1 MPDFDVVVLGGGT
14 SGSLIAIEV
23 SRAGRSTALV
33 EAGLVGGEAPY
44 LADMASKSLL
54 ESARRGETWE
64 HAVARRDEVAGHLDD
79 AAAAARLAEAGV
91 TLIRGTG
98 RITGPGILQI
108 QPNPAKGSLN
118 GLAQGGPLTLG
129 YTDLVVCTGSEPVAP
144 PVEGLTDVPAWT
156 SAEAL
161 TCPDLPRRLVVLGA
175 GPVGCELAQIYA
187 AFGSQVTLVEAE
199 PHVLPGEAQFTGEIL
214 GDALRRT
221 GVDLRLGSAVV
232 KAETTDGGLALT
244 LADGTRIEADRVLL
258 ASGRRP
264 RLSGLGLEELGIS
277 AGPGEMLPLDETCRV
292 VPNAPANAAGKG
304 KQKPGRVWA
313 AGDVTAIAP
322 YTHTAR
328 YQAQIVAA
336 NLLGGT
342 RAADYR
348 AIPRTVYTS
357 PSVYTVGM
365 SPSLAEATGV
375 ELITVSYDL
384 AETARAQVEDDDR
397 GRVEL
402 YADAASGDILVGAA
416 AIGPDAEEWMGEVT
430 LAIRARVPLAVLTD
444 VVHAFPT
451 YGEAVGIPLRGLTGR
466 PADRAGPDPGA
477 AAAAPAAGTED
488 GAGPDVSGD
497 AAAVMAHQARRE
509 RRGEGGPGRGRAGGR
524 TGTDTAGPG
533 PGPGG
538 TTLEEAARA
547 THDGSRP
554 GDHPTVAQHV
564 RGTPMSELSREP
576 SEDLEAPSEDAIE
589 QRQPLPGEDDAEPD
603 LADLE
608 LPDEADEA
616 DVVEQHQE
624 VPAGPDDEDAHL

>member
-1 MPDFDVVVLGGGT
+1 MMNGSRKSSEPGEDERMPDFDVVVLGGGT
-14 SGSLIAIEV
+14 SGSLIATEV

-98 RITGPGILQI
+98 QITGPGTVVV
-108 QPNPAKGSLN
+108 QPNAAKSSLN
-118 GLAQGGPLTLG
+118 GLAPAGPLTLG

-144 PVEGLTDVPAWT
+144 PIEGLTDVPAWT

-199 PHVLPGEAQFTGEIL
+199 PHVLPGEALFTGEIL

-232 KAETTDGGLALT
+232 KAETTEAGLAVT

-277 AGPGEMLPLDETCRV
+277 SAPGEMLALDETCRV
-292 VPNAPANAAGKG
+292 VPSVAGKVVPGTAG
-304 KQKPGRVWA
+304 KDVPGTAGNDVAATPGKKAGRVWA
-313 AGDVTAIAP
+313 AGDVTAVAP

-336 NLLGGT
+336 NLLGGS

-384 AETARAQVEDDDR
+384 AETPRATVEDDDR

-402 YADAASGDILVGAA
+402 YADAASGDLLVGAA

-430 LAIRARVPLAVLTD
+430 LAIRARIPLSVLAD

-451 YGEAVGIPLRGLTGR
+451 YGEAVEMSLPGLTQR
-466 PADRAGPDPGA
+466 PAGRVGGE
-477 AAAAPAAGTED
+477 PAAGRESRQAPGSAPALETGG
-488 GAGPDVSGD
+488 GAAPDVSGGVGTVSAASTGPD
-497 AAAVMAHQARRE
+497 TGPDISAATGSAAAA
-509 RRGEGGPGRGRAGGR
+509 GPGGDTPAVPPGR
-524 TGTDTAGPG
+524 TLLGQGQATGALPSRKPPAPSTAGPDRVS
-533 PGPGG
+533 
-538 TTLEEAARA
+538 T
-547 THDGSRP
+547 
-554 GDHPTVAQHV
+554 Q
-564 RGTPMSELSREP
+564 P
-576 SEDLEAPSEDAIE
+576 S
-589 QRQPLPGEDDAEPD
+589 
-603 LADLE
+603 
-608 LPDEADEA
+608 
-616 DVVEQHQE
+616 HNM
-624 VPAGPDDEDAHL
+624 

>member
-14 SGSLIAIEV
+14 SGSLIATEV

-54 ESARRGETWE
+54 QSARRGETWE

-98 RITGPGILQI
+98 RITGPGTVEVTP
-108 QPNPAKGSLN
+108 QPARSSLN
-118 GLAQGGPLTLG
+118 GLAPAGSMTLH

-161 TCPDLPRRLVVLGA
+161 TCPDLPRRLVVMGA

-199 PHVLPGEAQFTGEIL
+199 PHVLPGEAQFTSEIL

-221 GVDLRLGSAVV
+221 GVDLRVGSAVV
-232 KAETTDGGLALT
+232 KAETTDDGLALT
-244 LADGTRIEADRVLL
+244 LADGTRVEADRVLL

-292 VPNAPANAAGKG
+292 VANAPGKAVPATG
-304 KQKPGRVWA
+304 KKPGRVWA

-328 YQAQIVAA
+328 YQARIVAA

-348 AIPRTVYTS
+348 AVPRTVYTS

-365 SPSLAEATGV
+365 SPSLAAATGV
-375 ELITVSYDL
+375 DLITVSYDL

-402 YADAASGDILVGAA
+402 YADAGAGDILVGAA

-430 LAIRARVPLAVLTD
+430 LAIRARIPLAVLAD

-451 YGEAVGIPLRGLTGR
+451 YGEAVGTPLRGLAQRSASGTG
-466 PADRAGPDPGA
+466 PAGGAGGTTGPETAGAASGTTGPETAGAASGTTGPETAGNAGPGVGANAEAAVDGAPVDGAFVDGA
-477 AAAAPAAGTED
+477 AADAGTPGAQPGRTLLGQARATSAGSGPGQVPGALPSRKPAAPPAAGT
-488 GAGPDVSGD
+488 GRVTTRP
-497 AAAVMAHQARRE
+497 ARN
-509 RRGEGGPGRGRAGGR
+509 
-524 TGTDTAGPG
+524 T
-533 PGPGG
+533 
-538 TTLEEAARA
+538 
-547 THDGSRP
+547 
-554 GDHPTVAQHV
+554 
-564 RGTPMSELSREP
+564 
-576 SEDLEAPSEDAIE
+576 
-589 QRQPLPGEDDAEPD
+589 
-603 LADLE
+603 
-608 LPDEADEA
+608 
-616 DVVEQHQE
+616 
-624 VPAGPDDEDAHL
+624 

>member
-1 MPDFDVVVLGGGT
+1 MPDFDVVVLGGGA
-14 SGSLIAIEV
+14 SGSLIAVEV

-54 ESARRGETWE
+54 QSARRGETWE

-79 AAAAARLAEAGV
+79 AAAAAQLAEAGV

-98 RITGPGILQI
+98 RISGPGTVRV
-108 QPNPAKGSLN
+108 QPHPAKAGLN
-118 GLAQGGPLTLG
+118 GVAPAGPLTLH
-129 YTDLVVCTGSEPVAP
+129 YQDLVVCTGSEPVAP

-199 PHVLPGEAQFTGEIL
+199 PHLLPGEATFTGEIL

-232 KAETTDGGLALT
+232 KAETTDDGLALT

-264 RLSGLGLEELGIS
+264 RLSGLGLEELGIT

-292 VPNAPANAAGKG
+292 VPNAPGVPGAQAKAGPGPAGKPARPG
-304 KQKPGRVWA
+304 KKNPGRVWA

-328 YQAQIVAA
+328 YQARIVAA
-336 NLLGGT
+336 NLLGGH

-365 SPSLAEATGV
+365 SPSLAAATGV
-375 ELITVSYDL
+375 DLITVSYDL
-384 AETARAQVEDDDR
+384 AETARATVEDDDR

-402 YADAASGDILVGAA
+402 YADAGSGDVLVGAA

-430 LAIRARVPLAVLTD
+430 LAIRARIPLAVLAD

-451 YGEAVGIPLRGLTGR
+451 YGEAVGTPLRGLAQRSAGQASGAG
-466 PADRAGPDPGA
+466 ADGRAGPGTGSGPGASAGSGPDTGVTEGSGPDRAAVPETGGSAGPGTGGTPAADGDGNAAAADVGNAGAGGA
-477 AAAAPAAGTED
+477 AAGAQPARTLLG
-488 GAGPDVSGD
+488 
-497 AAAVMAHQARRE
+497 QAR
-509 RRGEGGPGRGRAGGR
+509 A
-524 TGTDTAGPG
+524 ANPG
-533 PGPGG
+533 PGTGAAPGA
-538 TTLEEAARA
+538 LPSRKPAA
-547 THDGSRP
+547 P
-554 GDHPTVAQHV
+554 PV
-564 RGTPMSELSREP
+564 
-576 SEDLEAPSEDAIE
+576 
-589 QRQPLPGEDDAEPD
+589 AEPGRVTTQ
-603 LADLE
+603 
-608 LPDEADEA
+608 PS
-616 DVVEQHQE
+616 HNT
-624 VPAGPDDEDAHL
+624 

>member
-54 ESARRGETWE
+54 QSARRGETWE

-98 RITGPGILQI
+98 RITGPGAVAVTP
-108 QPNPAKGSLN
+108 QPARGSLN
-118 GLAQGGPLTLG
+118 GPAPAGPVTLH

-144 PVEGLTDVPAWT
+144 PVEGLADVPAWT

-187 AFGSQVTLVEAE
+187 AFGSQVTLVESE
-199 PHVLPGEAQFTGEIL
+199 PLVLPGEAQFTSEIL

-232 KAETTDGGLALT
+232 KAETTDDGLALT
-244 LADGTRIEADRVLL
+244 LADGTRVEADRVLL

-292 VPNAPANAAGKG
+292 VANAPGKTTPAAG
-304 KQKPGRVWA
+304 QKPGRVWA

-328 YQAQIVAA
+328 YQARIVAA

-348 AIPRTVYTS
+348 AVPRTVYTS

-375 ELITVSYDL
+375 DLITVSYDL

-402 YADAASGDILVGAA
+402 YADAGAGDILVGAA
-416 AIGPDAEEWMGEVT
+416 AIGPDAEEWMSEVT
-430 LAIRARVPLAVLTD
+430 LAIRARIPLPVLAD

-451 YGEAVGIPLRGLTGR
+451 YGEAVGTPLRGLAQRSASGTG
-466 PADRAGPDPGA
+466 PAGDAGRAAGPQPDGAASGKAGAVADGGAADGA
-477 AAAAPAAGTED
+477 AADAGTPGSQPGRTLLGQARAASPGSAPGQAPGALPSRKPAVPPAAGT
-488 GAGPDVSGD
+488 
-497 AAAVMAHQARRE
+497 
-509 RRGEGGPGRGRAGGR
+509 GRA
-524 TGTDTAGPG
+524 
-533 PGPGG
+533 
-538 TTLEEAARA
+538 TT
-547 THDGSRP
+547 RP
-554 GDHPTVAQHV
+554 SPNT
-564 RGTPMSELSREP
+564 
-576 SEDLEAPSEDAIE
+576 
-589 QRQPLPGEDDAEPD
+589 
-603 LADLE
+603 
-608 LPDEADEA
+608 
-616 DVVEQHQE
+616 
-624 VPAGPDDEDAHL
+624 

>member
-23 SRAGRSTALV
+23 SQAGRSTALV

-54 ESARRGETWE
+54 LSARRGETWE
-64 HAVARRDEVAGHLDD
+64 HAVGRRDEVAGHLDD
-79 AAAAARLAEAGV
+79 APAAARLAEAGV

-98 RITGPGILQI
+98 QITGPGTIVV
-108 QPNPAKGSLN
+108 QPNAPKSSLN
-118 GLAQGGPLTLG
+118 GLAPADPLTLG

-199 PHVLPGEAQFTGEIL
+199 PHVLPGEALFTGEIL
-214 GDALRRT
+214 ADALRRT
-221 GVDLRLGSAVV
+221 GVDLRLGSAVA
-232 KAETTDGGLALT
+232 KAETTDAGLALT

-277 AGPGEMLPLDETCRV
+277 AAPGEMLPLDETCRV
-292 VPNAPANAAGKG
+292 VPNGPGKVAPSAPGKDGPTTAGKSAAPG
-304 KQKPGRVWA
+304 KKAGRVWA
-313 AGDVTAIAP
+313 AGDVTAVAP

-336 NLLGGT
+336 NLLGGS

-357 PSVYTVGM
+357 PSVYAVGM

-384 AETARAQVEDDDR
+384 AETARATVEDDDR

-402 YADAASGDILVGAA
+402 YVDAASGDLLVGAA

-430 LAIRARVPLAVLTD
+430 LAIRARVPLAVLAD

-451 YGEAVGIPLRGLTGR
+451 YGEAVEMSLPGLTQR
-466 PADRAGPDPGA
+466 PAGRAGGDPGA
-477 AAAAPAAGTED
+477 GQESREAPGSGRAPETGGGAA
-488 GAGPDVSGD
+488 PDVSGD
-497 AAAVMAHQARRE
+497 AGTVAVTSAVADRGPDGSPAMGPAAA
-509 RRGEGGPGRGRAGGR
+509 
-524 TGTDTAGPG
+524 AGPAAATG
-533 PGPGG
+533 QAAATGLGGGTPAVPPGG
-538 TTLEEAARA
+538 TLLGQGRAPGTLPSTKPPA
-547 THDGSRP
+547 T
-554 GDHPTVAQHV
+554 
-564 RGTPMSELSREP
+564 
-576 SEDLEAPSEDAIE
+576 
-589 QRQPLPGEDDAEPD
+589 
-603 LADLE
+603 
-608 LPDEADEA
+608 
-616 DVVEQHQE
+616 
-624 VPAGPDDEDAHL
+624 GPDRVSTQPSHNT

>member
-1 MPDFDVVVLGGGT
+1 MPDFDVVVLGGGA
-14 SGSLIAIEV
+14 SGSLIAVEV

-54 ESARRGETWE
+54 QSARRGETWE

-79 AAAAARLAEAGV
+79 AAAAAQLAEAGV

-98 RITGPGILQI
+98 RICGPGTVVV
-108 QPNPAKGSLN
+108 QPHPAKAGRSEVAPADP
-118 GLAQGGPLTLG
+118 LALHYQ
-129 YTDLVVCTGSEPVAP
+129 DLVVCTGSEPVAP
-144 PVEGLTDVPAWT
+144 PVEGLSDVPAWT

-187 AFGSQVTLVEAE
+187 AFGSQVVLVEAE

-232 KAETTDGGLALT
+232 KAETTDDGLALT

-264 RLSGLGLEELGIS
+264 RLSGLGLEELGIT

-292 VPNAPANAAGKG
+292 VPNAPGVPGAQAKAGPGPAGKPAKPG
-304 KQKPGRVWA
+304 KKNPGRVWA

-328 YQAQIVAA
+328 YQARIVAA
-336 NLLGGT
+336 NLLGGH

-365 SPSLAEATGV
+365 SPSLAAATGV
-375 ELITVSYDL
+375 DLITVSYDL
-384 AETARAQVEDDDR
+384 AETARATVEDDDR

-402 YADAASGDILVGAA
+402 YADAGSADVLVGAA

-430 LAIRARVPLAVLTD
+430 LAIRARIPLAVLTD

-451 YGEAVGIPLRGLTGR
+451 YGEAVGTPLRSLAQR
-466 PADRAGPDPGA
+466 SADQARGPGAEAGAGPGPDAGAAGQDPGGSAVPETGGTAGPGAGGHPATGGNGNA
-477 AAAAPAAGTED
+477 AAAA
-488 GAGPDVSGD
+488 
-497 AAAVMAHQARRE
+497 
-509 RRGEGGPGRGRAGGR
+509 
-524 TGTDTAGPG
+524 TGNAGPG
-533 PGPGG
+533 TGGAAPGGQPARTLLGQARAANPGPATGQAPG
-538 TTLEEAARA
+538 ALPSRKPAAPPA
-547 THDGSRP
+547 
-554 GDHPTVAQHV
+554 
-564 RGTPMSELSREP
+564 
-576 SEDLEAPSEDAIE
+576 
-589 QRQPLPGEDDAEPD
+589 AEPGRVTTQ
-603 LADLE
+603 
-608 LPDEADEA
+608 PS
-616 DVVEQHQE
+616 HNT
-624 VPAGPDDEDAHL
+624 

>member
-23 SRAGRSTALV
+23 SRAGRPTALV

-54 ESARRGETWE
+54 QSARRGETWE

-98 RITGPGILQI
+98 RITAPGRVEVTP
-108 QPNPAKGSLN
+108 QPARSSLN
-118 GLAQGGPLTLG
+118 GLAPAGPMTLR
-129 YTDLVVCTGSEPVAP
+129 YQDLVVCTGSEPVAP

-199 PHVLPGEAQFTGEIL
+199 PLVLPGEAQFTSEIL

-232 KAETTDGGLALT
+232 KAETTDDGLALT
-244 LADGTRIEADRVLL
+244 LADGSRVEADRVLL

-292 VPNAPANAAGKG
+292 VANAPGKTAPGTPSGGPAAGK
-304 KQKPGRVWA
+304 KPGRVWA

-328 YQAQIVAA
+328 YQARIVAA

-348 AIPRTVYTS
+348 AVPRTVYTS

-375 ELITVSYDL
+375 NLITVSYDL

-402 YADAASGDILVGAA
+402 YADAGAGDILVGAA
-416 AIGPDAEEWMGEVT
+416 AIGPDAEEWMSEVT
-430 LAIRARVPLAVLTD
+430 LAIRAKIPLPVLAD

-451 YGEAVGIPLRGLTGR
+451 YGEAVGTPLRGLAERSASGPGPAGRRRRGGRARAGRGGKRGGWGGGGRGRRGRGGRGRGHAGR
-466 PADRAGPDPGA
+466 PAGPDPA
-477 AAAAPAAGTED
+477 
-488 GAGPDVSGD
+488 GAGPRHVSG
-497 AAAVMAHQARRE
+497 VR
-509 RRGEGGPGRGRAGGR
+509 PG
-524 TGTDTAGPG
+524 T
-533 PGPGG
+533 GPGG
-538 TTLEEAARA
+538 TTLEETGR
-547 THDGSRP
+547 TTRGGNWP
-554 GDHPTVAQHV
+554 GNHPTV
-564 RGTPMSELSREP
+564 T
-576 SEDLEAPSEDAIE
+576 
-589 QRQPLPGEDDAEPD
+589 
-603 LADLE
+603 
-608 LPDEADEA
+608 
-616 DVVEQHQE
+616 
-624 VPAGPDDEDAHL
+624 

>member
-23 SRAGRSTALV
+23 SRAGRPTALV

-54 ESARRGETWE
+54 QSARRGETWE

-98 RITGPGILQI
+98 RITGPGTVEVTP
-108 QPNPAKGSLN
+108 QPARGSQN
-118 GLAQGGPLTLG
+118 GLAPAGPMTLN
-129 YTDLVVCTGSEPVAP
+129 YQDLVVCTGSEPVAP

-199 PHVLPGEAQFTGEIL
+199 PHVLPGEAQFTSEIL

-232 KAETTDGGLALT
+232 KAETTDDGLALT
-244 LADGTRIEADRVLL
+244 LADGTRVEADRVLL

-292 VPNAPANAAGKG
+292 VANAPGKAAPAPAPSAGSAAGSAAAPAAGK
-304 KQKPGRVWA
+304 KPGRVWA
-313 AGDVTAIAP
+313 AGDVTAVAP

-328 YQAQIVAA
+328 YQARIVAA

-348 AIPRTVYTS
+348 AVPRTVYTS

-375 ELITVSYDL
+375 NLITVSYDL

-402 YADAASGDILVGAA
+402 YADAGAGDILVGAA
-416 AIGPDAEEWMGEVT
+416 AIGPDAEEWMSEVT
-430 LAIRARVPLAVLTD
+430 LAIRAKIPLPVLAD

-451 YGEAVGIPLRGLTGR
+451 YGEAVGTPLRGLAERSARGPGPAGR
-466 PADRAGPDPGA
+466 TAGEAGADAGPSAAGAAGPGTVGAAVKEAAADGAASGGAAGAGTPVAGTPGA
-477 AAAAPAAGTED
+477 QPGRTPPGQAPDTSPGSAPGQAPGALPSRKPAAPPAAGT
-488 GAGPDVSGD
+488 
-497 AAAVMAHQARRE
+497 
-509 RRGEGGPGRGRAGGR
+509 GRV
-524 TGTDTAGPG
+524 
-533 PGPGG
+533 
-538 TTLEEAARA
+538 TT
-547 THDGSRP
+547 
-554 GDHPTVAQHV
+554 Q
-564 RGTPMSELSREP
+564 P
-576 SEDLEAPSEDAIE
+576 S
-589 QRQPLPGEDDAEPD
+589 
-603 LADLE
+603 
-608 LPDEADEA
+608 
-616 DVVEQHQE
+616 HNT
-624 VPAGPDDEDAHL
+624 

>member
-54 ESARRGETWE
+54 QSARRGETWE

-79 AAAAARLAEAGV
+79 AVAAAGLAEAGV

-98 RITGPGILQI
+98 RITGPGTVEVAP
-108 QPNPAKGSLN
+108 QPPRGSLN
-118 GLAQGGPLTLG
+118 GLPPAACLTLH
-129 YTDLVVCTGSEPVAP
+129 YQDLVVCTGSEPVAP

-187 AFGSQVTLVEAE
+187 AFGSQVTLVESE
-199 PHVLPGEAQFTGEIL
+199 PHVLAGEAQFTGEIL

-232 KAETTDGGLALT
+232 KAETTDAGLALT

-292 VPNAPANAAGKG
+292 VPNAAVKAVPGAPAGPAPGAPGAASM
-304 KQKPGRVWA
+304 PGTPAKKTTARVWA
-313 AGDVTAIAP
+313 AGDVTAVAP

-336 NLLGGT
+336 NILGGH

-365 SPSLAEATGV
+365 SPSLAAATGV
-375 ELITVSYDL
+375 ELITASYDL
-384 AETARAQVEDDDR
+384 AETARATVEDDDR

-402 YADAASGDILVGAA
+402 YADAGAGDVLVGAA

-430 LAIRARVPLAVLTD
+430 LAIRARIPLAVLAD

-451 YGEAVGIPLRGLTGR
+451 YGEAVGRPLRGLTQRSAAQASGK
-466 PADRAGPDPGA
+466 PEAGAESRAGASAGPAPATGAGAGTGAGATPVTARGPGAGADGNGGPVTGGGAGPAAGAGAGAGVGAGAGAAGAGTPAAQPARTLLGQARATSPGA
-477 AAAAPAAGTED
+477 ATGQGPGALPSRKPAVPPNAGT
-488 GAGPDVSGD
+488 
-497 AAAVMAHQARRE
+497 
-509 RRGEGGPGRGRAGGR
+509 GRV
-524 TGTDTAGPG
+524 
-533 PGPGG
+533 
-538 TTLEEAARA
+538 TT
-547 THDGSRP
+547 
-554 GDHPTVAQHV
+554 Q
-564 RGTPMSELSREP
+564 P
-576 SEDLEAPSEDAIE
+576 SPNT
-589 QRQPLPGEDDAEPD
+589 
-603 LADLE
+603 
-608 LPDEADEA
+608 
-616 DVVEQHQE
+616 
-624 VPAGPDDEDAHL
+624 

>member
-1 MPDFDVVVLGGGT
+1 MG
-14 SGSLIAIEV
+14 V
-23 SRAGRSTALV
+23 SQAGRSTALV

-54 ESARRGETWE
+54 QSARRGETWE

-79 AAAAARLAEAGV
+79 SRGRGRLAEAGV

-98 RITGPGILQI
+98 QMTGPGTIVV
-108 QPNPAKGSLN
+108 QPNAAKSSLN
-118 GLAQGGPLTLG
+118 GLAPAGPLTLG

-199 PHVLPGEAQFTGEIL
+199 PHLLPGEAPFTGEIL

-232 KAETTDGGLALT
+232 KAAPPTRGWPSRWPTGPGSRPTGCCWPAGG
-244 LADGTRIEADRVLL
+244 GPGCPGWGWR
-258 ASGRRP
+258 S
-264 RLSGLGLEELGIS
+264 SGIS
-277 AGPGEMLPLDETCRV
+277 AAPGEMLPLDETCRV
-292 VPNAPANAAGKG
+292 VPNVPGKAAPGAPGKDVRRHPAADEEA
-304 KQKPGRVWA
+304 GRVWA
-313 AGDVTAIAP
+313 AGDVTAVAP

-336 NLLGGT
+336 NLLGGS

-384 AETARAQVEDDDR
+384 AETARATVEDDDR

-402 YADAASGDILVGAA
+402 YVDAASGDVLVGAA

-430 LAIRARVPLAVLTD
+430 LAIRARIPLAVWRTWCTRSR
-444 VVHAFPT
+444 PT
-451 YGEAVGIPLRGLTGR
+451 ARPWDAV
-466 PADRAGPDPGA
+466 AGPDPA
-477 AAAAPAAGTED
+477 
-488 GAGPDVSGD
+488 
-497 AAAVMAHQARRE
+497 
-509 RRGEGGPGRGRAGGR
+509 PGRPGASGRAGQPGAGR
-524 TGTDTAGPG
+524 ESRRPPAPAWLRDGRRRGR
-533 PGPGG
+533 
-538 TTLEEAARA
+538 RA
-547 THDGSRP
+547 
-554 GDHPTVAQHV
+554 
-564 RGTPMSELSREP
+564 
-576 SEDLEAPSEDAIE
+576 
-589 QRQPLPGEDDAEPD
+589 
-603 LADLE
+603 
-608 LPDEADEA
+608 
-616 DVVEQHQE
+616 
-624 VPAGPDDEDAHL
+624 

>member
-23 SRAGRSTALV
+23 SQRGRSTALV

-54 ESARRGETWE
+54 QSARRGETWE

-98 RITGPGILQI
+98 QITGPGTIVV
-108 QPNPAKGSLN
+108 QPNAAKSSLN
-118 GLAQGGPLTLG
+118 GLAPAGPLTLG

-199 PHVLPGEAQFTGEIL
+199 PHVLPGEALFTGEIL
-214 GDALRRT
+214 ADALRRT

-232 KAETTDGGLALT
+232 KAETTDAGLALT

-277 AGPGEMLPLDETCRV
+277 AAPGEMLPLDETCRV
-292 VPNAPANAAGKG
+292 VPNVPGKACRRPSAPGKDVPAASGKPATPG
-304 KQKPGRVWA
+304 KKAGRVWA
-313 AGDVTAIAP
+313 AGDVTAVAP

-336 NLLGGT
+336 NLLGGS

-384 AETARAQVEDDDR
+384 AETARATVEDDDR

-402 YADAASGDILVGAA
+402 YVDAASGDLLVGAA

-430 LAIRARVPLAVLTD
+430 LAIRARIPLAVLAD

-451 YGEAVGIPLRGLTGR
+451 YGEAVEMSLPGLTQR
-466 PADRAGPDPGA
+466 PA
-477 AAAAPAAGTED
+477 
-488 GAGPDVSGD
+488 
-497 AAAVMAHQARRE
+497 
-509 RRGEGGPGRGRAGGR
+509 GRAGGEP
-524 TGTDTAGPG
+524 GAGPG
-533 PGPGG
+533 EPGG
-538 TTLEEAARA
+538 PRLRA
-547 THDGSRP
+547 GSGDGRR
-554 GDHPTVAQHV
+554 
-564 RGTPMSELSREP
+564 RG
-576 SEDLEAPSEDAIE
+576 
-589 QRQPLPGEDDAEPD
+589 
-603 LADLE
+603 
-608 LPDEADEA
+608 
-616 DVVEQHQE
+616 
-624 VPAGPDDEDAHL
+624 AGRKR

>member
-1 MPDFDVVVLGGGT
+1 MMNRSRKSSEPGEDERMPDFDVVVLGGGT

-23 SRAGRSTALV
+23 SSAGRSTALV

-98 RITGPGILQI
+98 QITGPGTIVV
-108 QPNPAKGSLN
+108 QPNAAKASLN
-118 GLAQGGPLTLG
+118 GLGPADPLTLG

-156 SAEAL
+156 SAQAL

-187 AFGSQVTLVEAE
+187 AFGSQVSLVEAE
-199 PHVLPGEAQFTGEIL
+199 PHVLPGEALFTGEIL
-214 GDALRRT
+214 ADALRRT

-232 KAETTDGGLALT
+232 KAETTDAGLALT

-277 AGPGEMLPLDETCRV
+277 AAPGEMLPLDETCRV
-292 VPNAPANAAGKG
+292 VPNVPGKAAPSPPGKVSPPGRDGPGSAAKPAAPA
-304 KQKPGRVWA
+304 KQAGRVWA
-313 AGDVTAIAP
+313 AGDVTAVAP

-328 YQAQIVAA
+328 YQAQIVVA
-336 NLLGGT
+336 NLLGGI

-357 PSVYTVGM
+357 PSVYAVGM

-384 AETARAQVEDDDR
+384 AETARATVEDDDR

-402 YADAASGDILVGAA
+402 YVDAASGDLLVGAA
-416 AIGPDAEEWMGEVT
+416 AVGPDAEEWMGEVT
-430 LAIRARVPLAVLTD
+430 LAIRARIPLAVLAD

-451 YGEAVGIPLRGLTGR
+451 YGEAVEMALPGLTRR
-466 PADRAGPDPGA
+466 PADHAGRGPGA
-477 AAAAPAAGTED
+477 VQESRGAPGSGLAPQTGGGAAPG
-488 GAGPDVSGD
+488 VSGD
-497 AAAVMAHQARRE
+497 AGTVTPASASPDRDAPAA
-509 RRGEGGPGRGRAGGR
+509 PP
-524 TGTDTAGPG
+524 PG
-533 PGPGG
+533 PPPSQGQAPG
-538 TTLEEAARA
+538 TL
-547 THDGSRP
+547 
-554 GDHPTVAQHV
+554 
-564 RGTPMSELSREP
+564 P
-576 SEDLEAPSEDAIE
+576 SAKPPA
-589 QRQPLPGEDDAEPD
+589 
-603 LADLE
+603 
-608 LPDEADEA
+608 
-616 DVVEQHQE
+616 
-624 VPAGPDDEDAHL
+624 AGPDRVSTQPSHNT

>member
-1 MPDFDVVVLGGGT
+1 M
-14 SGSLIAIEV
+14 
-23 SRAGRSTALV
+23 

-54 ESARRGETWE
+54 QSARRGETWE

-98 RITGPGILQI
+98 RITGPGAVEVTP
-108 QPNPAKGSLN
+108 QPARSSLN
-118 GLAQGGPLTLG
+118 GLSPAGPVTLK

-144 PVEGLTDVPAWT
+144 PVEGLADVPAWT

-187 AFGSQVTLVEAE
+187 AFGSQVTLVEEE
-199 PHVLPGEAQFTGEIL
+199 PHVLPGEAQFTSEIL

-232 KAETTDGGLALT
+232 KAETTDDGLALT
-244 LADGTRIEADRVLL
+244 LADGTRVEADRVLL

-292 VPNAPANAAGKG
+292 VANAPGKNAPRDNAPAKANAPGKATPVAGK
-304 KQKPGRVWA
+304 KPRRVWA

-328 YQAQIVAA
+328 YQARIVAA

-348 AIPRTVYTS
+348 AVPRTVYTS

-365 SPSLAEATGV
+365 SPSLAAATGV
-375 ELITVSYDL
+375 DLITVSYDL

-402 YADAASGDILVGAA
+402 YADAGAGDILVGAA

-430 LAIRARVPLAVLTD
+430 LAIRARIPLPVLAD

-451 YGEAVGIPLRGLTGR
+451 YGEAVGTPLRGLAERSASGTGPGVAGGAAGPETARAAGGKAGPGVGTNAAAAVDGRLIRRRGWDRGGRGHAGR
-466 PADRAGPDPGA
+466 PAGPDPA
-477 AAAAPAAGTED
+477 R
-488 GAGPDVSGD
+488 AGPGHVCR
-497 AAAVMAHQARRE
+497 V
-509 RRGEGGPGRGRAGGR
+509 RA
-524 TGTDTAGPG
+524 G

-538 TTLEEAARA
+538 TTLEDTGGA
-547 THDGSRP
+547 TRGRNRP
-554 GDHPTVAQHV
+554 GNHPTA
-564 RGTPMSELSREP
+564 T
-576 SEDLEAPSEDAIE
+576 
-589 QRQPLPGEDDAEPD
+589 
-603 LADLE
+603 
-608 LPDEADEA
+608 
-616 DVVEQHQE
+616 
-624 VPAGPDDEDAHL
+624 

>member
-14 SGSLIAIEV
+14 SGSLIAMGV
-23 SRAGRSTALV
+23 SQAGRSTALV

-54 ESARRGETWE
+54 QSARRGETWE

-79 AAAAARLAEAGV
+79 AAAAGRLAEAGV

-98 RITGPGILQI
+98 QITGPGTIVV
-108 QPNPAKGSLN
+108 QPNAAKSGLN
-118 GLAQGGPLTLG
+118 GLAPAGPLTLG

-199 PHVLPGEAQFTGEIL
+199 PHLLPGEAPFTGEIL

-232 KAETTDGGLALT
+232 KAETTDAGLALT

-277 AGPGEMLPLDETCRV
+277 AAPGEMLPLDESCRV
-292 VPNAPANAAGKG
+292 VPNVPGKAAPTAPGKDVPATPGTKQAG
-304 KQKPGRVWA
+304 RIWA
-313 AGDVTAIAP
+313 AGDVTAVAP

-336 NLLGGT
+336 NLLGGS

-375 ELITVSYDL
+375 ELITVSCDL
-384 AETARAQVEDDDR
+384 AETARATVEDDDR

-402 YADAASGDILVGAA
+402 YADAASGDVLVGAA
-416 AIGPDAEEWMGEVT
+416 AIGPDAEEWMSEVT
-430 LAIRARVPLAVLTD
+430 LAIRARIPLAVLAD

-451 YGEAVGIPLRGLTGR
+451 YGEAVGMPWPGLAPETG
-466 PADRAGPDPGA
+466 GGA
-477 AAAAPAAGTED
+477 AA
-488 GAGPDVSGD
+488 DVSGD
-497 AAAVMAHQARRE
+497 AGTVAA
-509 RRGEGGPGRGRAGGR
+509 
-524 TGTDTAGPG
+524 TSAGPG
-533 PGPGG
+533 TAPDVSAAGAVGGDTPG
-538 TTLEEAARA
+538 
-547 THDGSRP
+547 
-554 GDHPTVAQHV
+554 
-564 RGTPMSELSREP
+564 
-576 SEDLEAPSEDAIE
+576 
-589 QRQPLPGEDDAEPD
+589 
-603 LADLE
+603 
-608 LPDEADEA
+608 
-616 DVVEQHQE
+616 
-624 VPAGPDDEDAHL
+624 VPAGRTLLGEGQAPGTLPSRKPPAPPTAGRDRVSTQPSHNT

>member
-1 MPDFDVVVLGGGT
+1 MMNRLRTSSESGEDQRMPDFDVVVLGGGT

-54 ESARRGETWE
+54 QSARRGETWE

-79 AAAAARLAEAGV
+79 ATAAARLAEAGV

-98 RITGPGILQI
+98 RITGPGTVKVE
-108 QPNPAKGSLN
+108 PHPARSSLN
-118 GLAQGGPLTLG
+118 GLAPAGPQTLR
-129 YTDLVVCTGSEPVAP
+129 YQDLVVCTGSEPVAP

-199 PHVLPGEAQFTGEIL
+199 PHVLAGEAQFTSEIL

-232 KAETTDGGLALT
+232 KAETTDAGLALT
-244 LADGTRIEADRVLL
+244 LTDGTRLEADRVLL

-292 VPNAPANAAGKG
+292 VPNAPGKAGPGDPGRAGAPAANG
-304 KQKPGRVWA
+304 GRVWA
-313 AGDVTAIAP
+313 AGDVTAVAP

-328 YQAQIVAA
+328 YQAEIVVA

-365 SPSLAEATGV
+365 SPSLAAATGV
-375 ELITVSYDL
+375 DLITVSYDL
-384 AETARAQVEDDDR
+384 AETARATVEDDDR

-402 YADAASGDILVGAA
+402 YADAGSGDILVGAA

-430 LAIRARVPLAVLTD
+430 LAIRARIPLAVLTD

-451 YGEAVGIPLRGLTGR
+451 YGEAVETPLRGLAHGSAGQAAAGADAGGGLR
-466 PADRAGPDPGA
+466 PGAGAGPGPAVAGDAGPSTGADAGPLPGGNAGPGA
-477 AAAAPAAGTED
+477 GGGPGAGAGQSVSTGQGPGTGQGAGAGGPGGQPARTLLGQARAAPAGPATGPAAG
-488 GAGPDVSGD
+488 ALPSRKP
-497 AAAVMAHQARRE
+497 AA
-509 RRGEGGPGRGRAGGR
+509 PP
-524 TGTDTAGPG
+524 TAGPG
-533 PGPGG
+533 RV
-538 TTLEEAARA
+538 TT
-547 THDGSRP
+547 
-554 GDHPTVAQHV
+554 Q
-564 RGTPMSELSREP
+564 P
-576 SEDLEAPSEDAIE
+576 SHNS
-589 QRQPLPGEDDAEPD
+589 
-603 LADLE
+603 
-608 LPDEADEA
+608 
-616 DVVEQHQE
+616 
-624 VPAGPDDEDAHL
+624 

>member
-54 ESARRGETWE
+54 QSARRGETWE

-98 RITGPGILQI
+98 RITGPGTLQI

-118 GLAQGGPLTLG
+118 GLAQAGPLTLG

-232 KAETTDGGLALT
+232 KAETTDAGLALT

-264 RLSGLGLEELGIS
+264 RLSGLGLEELGIT

-292 VPNAPANAAGKG
+292 VPNAPAKAAGKG

-430 LAIRARVPLAVLTD
+430 LAIRARIPLAVLTD

-451 YGEAVGIPLRGLTGR
+451 YGEAVGIPLRGLTER
-466 PADRAGPDPGA
+466 PADRAAPGA
-477 AAAAPAAGTED
+477 ATSRAPGPAAVTGQAAGTGPAAGTG
-488 GAGPDVSGD
+488 GAAAPDVSGD
-497 AAAVMAHQARRE
+497 VAAGVAADPKPGVSAAAKAGQDGDTPAAA
-509 RRGEGGPGRGRAGGR
+509 PGRTLLGQGRV
-524 TGTDTAGPG
+524 PG
-533 PGPGG
+533 ALPSRKPPAPP
-538 TTLEEAARA
+538 TT
-547 THDGSRP
+547 
-554 GDHPTVAQHV
+554 
-564 RGTPMSELSREP
+564 
-576 SEDLEAPSEDAIE
+576 
-589 QRQPLPGEDDAEPD
+589 
-603 LADLE
+603 
-608 LPDEADEA
+608 
-616 DVVEQHQE
+616 
-624 VPAGPDDEDAHL
+624 GPDRVTTQPSHNT

>member
-54 ESARRGETWE
+54 QSARRGETWE

-79 AAAAARLAEAGV
+79 AVAAAGLAEAGV
-91 TLIRGTG
+91 TLIRGSG
-98 RITGPGILQI
+98 RITGPGTVEVVP
-108 QPNPAKGSLN
+108 QPGRGSLTSP
-118 GLAQGGPLTLG
+118 APAACLTLH
-129 YTDLVVCTGSEPVAP
+129 YQDLVVCTGSEPVAP

-187 AFGSQVTLVEAE
+187 AFGSQVTLVETE
-199 PHVLPGEAQFTGEIL
+199 PHVLTGEAQFTGEIL

-232 KAETTDGGLALT
+232 KAETTDAGLALT

-292 VPNAPANAAGKG
+292 VPNAAVKALPSAPAGTAPGTAAGTA
-304 KQKPGRVWA
+304 PGTAGAAAKKTTARVWA
-313 AGDVTAIAP
+313 AGDVTAVAP

-336 NLLGGT
+336 NILGGH

-365 SPSLAEATGV
+365 SPSLAAATGV
-375 ELITVSYDL
+375 ELITASYDL
-384 AETARAQVEDDDR
+384 AETARATVEDDDR

-402 YADAASGDILVGAA
+402 YADAGAADILVGAA
-416 AIGPDAEEWMGEVT
+416 AIGPNAEEWMGEVT
-430 LAIRARVPLAVLTD
+430 LAIRARIPLAVLAD

-451 YGEAVGIPLRGLTGR
+451 YGEAVGRPLRGLTQRSAAQASGKAETDAKSR
-466 PADRAGPDPGA
+466 DDASAGP
-477 AAAAPAAGTED
+477 APAAGAAAGTD
-488 GAGPDVSGD
+488 AGATPVTGHGPGAGADGNGGPVTGGGAGP
-497 AAAVMAHQARRE
+497 AAGAGAGAA
-509 RRGEGGPGRGRAGGR
+509 GAGPGAGAGGPGNPAAQPSR
-524 TGTDTAGPG
+524 TLLGQP
-533 PGPGG
+533 
-538 TTLEEAARA
+538 RA
-547 THDGSRP
+547 TSPGAATGQRP
-554 GDHPTVAQHV
+554 GALP
-564 RGTPMSELSREP
+564 SRK
-576 SEDLEAPSEDAIE
+576 
-589 QRQPLPGEDDAEPD
+589 
-603 LADLE
+603 
-608 LPDEADEA
+608 
-616 DVVEQHQE
+616 
-624 VPAGPDDEDAHL
+624 PAGPPSAGTGRATQPSHNT

>member
-54 ESARRGETWE
+54 QSARRGETWE

-79 AAAAARLAEAGV
+79 AVAAAALAEAGV

-98 RITGPGILQI
+98 RITGPGTVEVAP
-108 QPNPAKGSLN
+108 QPARTSLN
-118 GLAQGGPLTLG
+118 GVTPAACLTLH
-129 YTDLVVCTGSEPVAP
+129 YQDLVVCTGSEPVAP

-187 AFGSQVTLVEAE
+187 AFGSQVTLVESE

-232 KAETTDGGLALT
+232 KAETTDAGLALT
-244 LADGTRIEADRVLL
+244 LADGARIEADRVLL

-292 VPNAPANAAGKG
+292 VPNAAVKAVPGAPGGPAPGTAAK
-304 KQKPGRVWA
+304 KITARVWA
-313 AGDVTAIAP
+313 AGDVTAVAP

-336 NLLGGT
+336 NILGGH
-342 RAADYR
+342 RATDYR

-365 SPSLAEATGV
+365 SPSLAAATGV
-375 ELITVSYDL
+375 ELITASYDL
-384 AETARAQVEDDDR
+384 AETARATVEDDDR

-402 YADAASGDILVGAA
+402 YADAGAGDILVGAA

-430 LAIRARVPLAVLTD
+430 LAIRARIPLAVLAD

-451 YGEAVGIPLRGLTGR
+451 YGEAVGRPVRGLTLRSAAQASGK
-466 PADRAGPDPGA
+466 PETDAGSRAGASPGP
-477 AAAAPAAGTED
+477 APAAGGDTGTD
-488 GAGPDVSGD
+488 AGATPVTGHGPGDAADGNGRPVTGGGAGPAAGAGAPAPGAGAGAMD
-497 AAAVMAHQARRE
+497 AGAGAGAGGAGTPAAQ
-509 RRGEGGPGRGRAGGR
+509 PGRTLLGQAQAASPGAS
-524 TGTDTAGPG
+524 TGPG
-533 PGPGG
+533 PGALPSRKPAVPPNAG
-538 TTLEEAARA
+538 TGRVA
-547 THDGSRP
+547 T
-554 GDHPTVAQHV
+554 Q
-564 RGTPMSELSREP
+564 P
-576 SEDLEAPSEDAIE
+576 SPNT
-589 QRQPLPGEDDAEPD
+589 
-603 LADLE
+603 
-608 LPDEADEA
+608 
-616 DVVEQHQE
+616 
-624 VPAGPDDEDAHL
+624 

>member
-14 SGSLIAIEV
+14 SGSLIAIGV
-23 SRAGRSTALV
+23 SQAGRSTALV

-54 ESARRGETWE
+54 QSARRGETWE

-79 AAAAARLAEAGV
+79 AAAAGRLAEAGV

-98 RITGPGILQI
+98 QITGPGTIVV
-108 QPNPAKGSLN
+108 QPNAAKSSLN
-118 GLAQGGPLTLG
+118 GLAPAGPLTLG

-199 PHVLPGEAQFTGEIL
+199 PHLLPGEAPFTGEIL

-232 KAETTDGGLALT
+232 KAETTDAGLALT

-277 AGPGEMLPLDETCRV
+277 AAPGEMLPLDETCRV
-292 VPNAPANAAGKG
+292 VPNVPGKAAPTAPGTDVPATPGTKQAG
-304 KQKPGRVWA
+304 RIWA
-313 AGDVTAIAP
+313 AGDVTAVAP

-336 NLLGGT
+336 NLLGGS

-384 AETARAQVEDDDR
+384 AETARATVEDDDR

-402 YADAASGDILVGAA
+402 YADAASGDVLVGAA

-430 LAIRARVPLAVLTD
+430 LAIRARIPLAVLAD

-451 YGEAVGIPLRGLTGR
+451 YGEAVGMPWPGLTQR
-466 PADRAGPDPGA
+466 PAARADGAGREPGASRESRQAPGSGLAPETGGGA
-477 AAAAPAAGTED
+477 AA
-488 GAGPDVSGD
+488 DVSGD
-497 AAAVMAHQARRE
+497 AGTAAATSA
-509 RRGEGGPGRGRAGGR
+509 GPGTAPDVSAAGAVGGD
-524 TGTDTAGPG
+524 TPAVPAGQTLLGQGQAPGTLPSRKPPAPPTAGPDRVS
-533 PGPGG
+533 
-538 TTLEEAARA
+538 T
-547 THDGSRP
+547 
-554 GDHPTVAQHV
+554 Q
-564 RGTPMSELSREP
+564 P
-576 SEDLEAPSEDAIE
+576 S
-589 QRQPLPGEDDAEPD
+589 
-603 LADLE
+603 
-608 LPDEADEA
+608 
-616 DVVEQHQE
+616 HNT
-624 VPAGPDDEDAHL
+624 

>member
-54 ESARRGETWE
+54 QSARRGETWE

-79 AAAAARLAEAGV
+79 AVAAAGLAEAGV

-98 RITGPGILQI
+98 RITGPGTVEVVP
-108 QPNPAKGSLN
+108 QPARGSLT
-118 GLAQGGPLTLG
+118 GPAPAACLTLR
-129 YTDLVVCTGSEPVAP
+129 YQDLVVCTGSEPVAP

-187 AFGSQVTLVEAE
+187 AFGSQVTLVETE

-232 KAETTDGGLALT
+232 KAETTDAGLALT
-244 LADGTRIEADRVLL
+244 LADGARIEADRVLL

-292 VPNAPANAAGKG
+292 VPNAAAKAVPSAPAGMAPGAAGA
-304 KQKPGRVWA
+304 PGAAAAAETTARVWA
-313 AGDVTAIAP
+313 AGDVTAVAP

-336 NLLGGT
+336 NILGGH

-365 SPSLAEATGV
+365 SPSLAAATGV
-375 ELITVSYDL
+375 ELITASYDL
-384 AETARAQVEDDDR
+384 AETARATVEDDDR

-402 YADAASGDILVGAA
+402 YADAGAADILVGAA

-430 LAIRARVPLAVLTD
+430 LAIRARIPLAVLAD

-451 YGEAVGIPLRGLTGR
+451 YGEAVGRPLRGLTQRSAAQASGR
-466 PADRAGPDPGA
+466 AETDAESRDEASAGPARAAGAAAGTDAGATPVTGHGPGAGADGNGGPVTGGGAGPAAGAGAGAAGAGPGA
-477 AAAAPAAGTED
+477 A
-488 GAGPDVSGD
+488 GAGPG
-497 AAAVMAHQARRE
+497 AGA
-509 RRGEGGPGRGRAGGR
+509 GGPGNPAAQPSR
-524 TGTDTAGPG
+524 TLLGQ
-533 PGPGG
+533 
-538 TTLEEAARA
+538 ARA
-547 THDGSRP
+547 TSPGAATGQRP
-554 GDHPTVAQHV
+554 G
-564 RGTPMSELSREP
+564 
-576 SEDLEAPSEDAIE
+576 
-589 QRQPLPGEDDAEPD
+589 PLPSRK
-603 LADLE
+603 
-608 LPDEADEA
+608 
-616 DVVEQHQE
+616 
-624 VPAGPDDEDAHL
+624 PAGPPSAGTGRVTTQPSHNT

>member
-14 SGSLIAIEV
+14 SGSLIAMGV
-23 SRAGRSTALV
+23 SQAGRSTALV

-54 ESARRGETWE
+54 QSARRGETWE

-98 RITGPGILQI
+98 QITGPGTIVV
-108 QPNPAKGSLN
+108 QPNAAKSSLN
-118 GLAQGGPLTLG
+118 GLAPAGPLTLG

-199 PHVLPGEAQFTGEIL
+199 PHLLPGEAPFTGEIL

-232 KAETTDGGLALT
+232 KAETTDAGLALT

-277 AGPGEMLPLDETCRV
+277 AAPGEMLPLDESCRV
-292 VPNAPANAAGKG
+292 VPNVPGKAAPTAPGKDVPATPGTKQAG
-304 KQKPGRVWA
+304 RIWA
-313 AGDVTAIAP
+313 AGDVTAVAP

-336 NLLGGT
+336 NLLGGS

-365 SPSLAEATGV
+365 SPSLADATGV
-375 ELITVSYDL
+375 ELITVSCDL
-384 AETARAQVEDDDR
+384 AETARATVEDDDR
-397 GRVEL
+397 GRDEL
-402 YADAASGDILVGAA
+402 YVDAASGDLLVGAA

-430 LAIRARVPLAVLTD
+430 LAIRARIPLAVLAD

-451 YGEAVGIPLRGLTGR
+451 YGEARRDAV
-466 PADRAGPDPGA
+466 AGALGPPGA
-477 AAAAPAAGTED
+477 GGGGGEP
-488 GAGPDVSGD
+488 
-497 AAAVMAHQARRE
+497 ARR
-509 RRGEGGPGRGRAGGR
+509 R
-524 TGTDTAGPG
+524 T
-533 PGPGG
+533 
-538 TTLEEAARA
+538 
-547 THDGSRP
+547 
-554 GDHPTVAQHV
+554 
-564 RGTPMSELSREP
+564 
-576 SEDLEAPSEDAIE
+576 
-589 QRQPLPGEDDAEPD
+589 
-603 LADLE
+603 
-608 LPDEADEA
+608 
-616 DVVEQHQE
+616 
-624 VPAGPDDEDAHL
+624 

>member
-1 MPDFDVVVLGGGT
+1 MCPSADLPLGMAVMMNGPRTSSESGEDQHMPDFDVVVLGGGT

-54 ESARRGETWE
+54 QSARRGETWE

-98 RITGPGILQI
+98 RITGPGTVKVIP
-108 QPNPAKGSLN
+108 QPARSSLN
-118 GLAQGGPLTLG
+118 GLAPAGPMTLH

-144 PVEGLTDVPAWT
+144 PVEGLADVPAWT

-187 AFGSQVTLVEAE
+187 AFGSQVTLVESE
-199 PHVLPGEAQFTGEIL
+199 PHVLPGEAQFTSEIL

-232 KAETTDGGLALT
+232 KAETTDDGLALT
-244 LADGTRIEADRVLL
+244 LADGTRVEADRVLL

-292 VPNAPANAAGKG
+292 VANAPGKNVPRDNAPESERPGKAAPAAGK
-304 KQKPGRVWA
+304 KPGRVWA

-328 YQAQIVAA
+328 YQARIVAA

-348 AIPRTVYTS
+348 AVPRTVYTS

-365 SPSLAEATGV
+365 SPSLAAATGV
-375 ELITVSYDL
+375 DLITVSYDL

-402 YADAASGDILVGAA
+402 YADAGAGDILVGAA

-430 LAIRARVPLAVLTD
+430 LAIRARIPLPVLAD

-451 YGEAVGIPLRGLTGR
+451 YGEAVGTPLRGLAERSASGTGPGGVAARDAAAGDGRGGGRERGARSGRQRCGGGEMGRRCGGWRRGGRGDAGR
-466 PADRAGPDPGA
+466 PAGPDPA
-477 AAAAPAAGTED
+477 R
-488 GAGPDVSGD
+488 AGPGHVCR
-497 AAAVMAHQARRE
+497 V
-509 RRGEGGPGRGRAGGR
+509 RA
-524 TGTDTAGPG
+524 G

-538 TTLEEAARA
+538 TTLEETGGA
-547 THDGSRP
+547 TRGRNRP
-554 GDHPTVAQHV
+554 GNHPTV
-564 RGTPMSELSREP
+564 T
-576 SEDLEAPSEDAIE
+576 
-589 QRQPLPGEDDAEPD
+589 
-603 LADLE
+603 
-608 LPDEADEA
+608 
-616 DVVEQHQE
+616 
-624 VPAGPDDEDAHL
+624 

>member
-54 ESARRGETWE
+54 QSARRGETWE

-98 RITGPGILQI
+98 RITGPGTVEV
-108 QPNPAKGSLN
+108 QPHPARSSLN
-118 GLAQGGPLTLG
+118 GAAPACPLTLH
-129 YTDLVVCTGSEPVAP
+129 YQDLVVCTGSEPVAP

-199 PHVLPGEAQFTGEIL
+199 SHVLPGEAQFTSEIL

-232 KAETTDGGLALT
+232 KAETTDAGLALT
-244 LADGTRIEADRVLL
+244 LADGTRPEADRVLL

-292 VPNAPANAAGKG
+292 VPNAPGKAGPGAPGDGEPGKAAA
-304 KQKPGRVWA
+304 PAATAGRVWA
-313 AGDVTAIAP
+313 AGDVTAVAP

-328 YQAQIVAA
+328 YQAEIVVA

-365 SPSLAEATGV
+365 SPSLAAATGV
-375 ELITVSYDL
+375 DLITVSYDL
-384 AETARAQVEDDDR
+384 AETARATVEDDDR

-402 YADAASGDILVGAA
+402 YADAGAGDILVGAA

-430 LAIRARVPLAVLTD
+430 LAIRARIPLAVLTD

-451 YGEAVGIPLRGLTGR
+451 YGEAVETPLRGLAHGSANQATSG
-466 PADRAGPDPGA
+466 PGA
-477 AAAAPAAGTED
+477 GGPGAGREARLGSGPAAGGDRGPSTGA
-488 GAGPDVSGD
+488 GAGPVPGGNAGAGAGPGGGTGQSVSAGQGPGTQGTGAGQD
-497 AAAVMAHQARRE
+497 
-509 RRGEGGPGRGRAGGR
+509 GGGPGAQPARTLLGQARAAS
-524 TGTDTAGPG
+524 AGPAAGPARGALPSRKPAAPPPTG
-533 PGPGG
+533 PGRV
-538 TTLEEAARA
+538 TT
-547 THDGSRP
+547 
-554 GDHPTVAQHV
+554 Q
-564 RGTPMSELSREP
+564 P
-576 SEDLEAPSEDAIE
+576 SHNS
-589 QRQPLPGEDDAEPD
+589 
-603 LADLE
+603 
-608 LPDEADEA
+608 
-616 DVVEQHQE
+616 
-624 VPAGPDDEDAHL
+624 

>member
-23 SRAGRSTALV
+23 SQAGRSTALV

-54 ESARRGETWE
+54 QSARRGETWE

-98 RITGPGILQI
+98 QIIGPGTIVV
-108 QPNPAKGSLN
+108 QPNVAKSSLN
-118 GLAQGGPLTLG
+118 GLAPAGPLTLG
-129 YTDLVVCTGSEPVAP
+129 YQDLVVCTGSEPVAP
-144 PVEGLTDVPAWT
+144 PVEGLTDAPAWT

-187 AFGSQVTLVEAE
+187 AFGSQVTLVETE
-199 PHVLPGEAQFTGEIL
+199 PHVLPGEALFTGEIL
-214 GDALRRT
+214 ADALRRT

-232 KAETTDGGLALT
+232 KAETTDAGLALT

-277 AGPGEMLPLDETCRV
+277 AAPGEMLPLDETCRV
-292 VPNAPANAAGKG
+292 VPTGPATSGTPAAPGK
-304 KQKPGRVWA
+304 KAGRVWA
-313 AGDVTAIAP
+313 AGDVTAVAP

-336 NLLGGT
+336 NLLGGS

-384 AETARAQVEDDDR
+384 AETARATVEDDDR

-402 YADAASGDILVGAA
+402 YVDAASGDLLVGAA

-430 LAIRARVPLAVLTD
+430 LAIRARIPLAVLAD

-451 YGEAVGIPLRGLTGR
+451 YGEAVEMSLPGLAQR
-466 PADRAGPDPGA
+466 PAGRGGREPGA
-477 AAAAPAAGTED
+477 GQESRETPGSGLAPETGGGAA
-488 GAGPDVSGD
+488 PDVSGD
-497 AAAVMAHQARRE
+497 VGTVAAAS
-509 RRGEGGPGRGRAGGR
+509 
-524 TGTDTAGPG
+524 AGPDRG
-533 PGPGG
+533 PDVSAAAGP
-538 TTLEEAARA
+538 AA
-547 THDGSRP
+547 
-554 GDHPTVAQHV
+554 
-564 RGTPMSELSREP
+564 
-576 SEDLEAPSEDAIE
+576 
-589 QRQPLPGEDDAEPD
+589 
-603 LADLE
+603 
-608 LPDEADEA
+608 
-616 DVVEQHQE
+616 
-624 VPAGPDDEDAHL
+624 PAGPAATGALPSRKPPAPPTAAPDRVSTQPSGNT

>member
-1 MPDFDVVVLGGGT
+1 MADFDVVVLGGGT

-54 ESARRGETWE
+54 QSARRGETWE

-79 AAAAARLAEAGV
+79 AAAAAQLAEAGV

-98 RITGPGILQI
+98 RITGPGTIAV
-108 QPNPAKGSLN
+108 QPHPAKDSLN
-118 GLAQGGPLTLG
+118 GLAPAAPLTLQ
-129 YTDLVVCTGSEPVAP
+129 YQDLVVCTGSEPVAP

-232 KAETTDGGLALT
+232 KAETTDEGLALT

-264 RLSGLGLEELGIS
+264 RLSGLGLEELGVS

-292 VPNAPANAAGKG
+292 VPNASAKTGPSAAGKAG
-304 KQKPGRVWA
+304 GPGEKTAGRVWA
-313 AGDVTAIAP
+313 AGDVTAVAP

-328 YQAQIVAA
+328 YQARIIAA
-336 NLLGGT
+336 NLLGGN

-365 SPSLAEATGV
+365 SPSLAAATGV
-375 ELITVSYDL
+375 DLITVSYDL

-402 YADAASGDILVGAA
+402 YADAGSGDILVGAA

-430 LAIRARVPLAVLTD
+430 LAIRARIPLAILTD
-444 VVHAFPT
+444 VVHAFPS
-451 YGEAVGIPLRGLTGR
+451 YGEAVGTPLRGLAQRSAGQAGGR
-466 PADRAGPDPGA
+466 GAGGAAGQAAGAVDAVAGARAGAADGPDTSAEAGGTSGPGA
-477 AAAAPAAGTED
+477 GGNGGTGGGVGRATSPGPAAGQ
-488 GAGPDVSGD
+488 APGPLPSRKP
-497 AAAVMAHQARRE
+497 AVPPTAE
-509 RRGEGGPGRGRAGGR
+509 PGRV
-524 TGTDTAGPG
+524 T
-533 PGPGG
+533 
-538 TTLEEAARA
+538 
-547 THDGSRP
+547 S
-554 GDHPTVAQHV
+554 Q
-564 RGTPMSELSREP
+564 P
-576 SEDLEAPSEDAIE
+576 S
-589 QRQPLPGEDDAEPD
+589 
-603 LADLE
+603 
-608 LPDEADEA
+608 
-616 DVVEQHQE
+616 HNT
-624 VPAGPDDEDAHL
+624 

>member
-1 MPDFDVVVLGGGT
+1 M
-14 SGSLIAIEV
+14 
-23 SRAGRSTALV
+23 
-33 EAGLVGGEAPY
+33 
-44 LADMASKSLL
+44 
-54 ESARRGETWE
+54 
-64 HAVARRDEVAGHLDD
+64 
-79 AAAAARLAEAGV
+79 

-98 RITGPGILQI
+98 RITGPGTVKVTP
-108 QPNPAKGSLN
+108 QPARSSLN
-118 GLAQGGPLTLG
+118 GLAPAGPMTLH

-199 PHVLPGEAQFTGEIL
+199 PHVLPGEAQFTSEIL

-232 KAETTDGGLALT
+232 KAETTDDGLALT
-244 LADGTRIEADRVLL
+244 LDDGTRVEADRVLL

-292 VPNAPANAAGKG
+292 VANAPGKAPGAPREESAPGKAAPATGK
-304 KQKPGRVWA
+304 KPGRVWA

-328 YQAQIVAA
+328 YQARIVAA

-348 AIPRTVYTS
+348 AVPRTVYTS

-365 SPSLAEATGV
+365 SPSLAAATGV
-375 ELITVSYDL
+375 DLITVSYDL

-402 YADAASGDILVGAA
+402 YADAGAGDVLVGAA

-430 LAIRARVPLAVLTD
+430 LAIRARIPLPVLAD

-451 YGEAVGIPLRGLTGR
+451 YGEAVGTPLRGLAQR
-466 PADRAGPDPGA
+466 SAS
-477 AAAAPAAGTED
+477 GT
-488 GAGPDVSGD
+488 
-497 AAAVMAHQARRE
+497 
-509 RRGEGGPGRGRAGGR
+509 GPGRGYRRGCGAGDGR
-524 TGTDTAGPG
+524 ERGAGSG
-533 PGPGG
+533 
-538 TTLEEAARA
+538 R
-547 THDGSRP
+547 
-554 GDHPTVAQHV
+554 
-564 RGTPMSELSREP
+564 
-576 SEDLEAPSEDAIE
+576 
-589 QRQPLPGEDDAEPD
+589 QR
-603 LADLE
+603 
-608 LPDEADEA
+608 
-616 DVVEQHQE
+616 
-624 VPAGPDDEDAHL
+624 